1 MEKYQLLKY
10 SLYYALLYYAL
21 SYFTEF
27 SDCVIYK
34 VYITH
39 TSLVLAM

>member
-10 SLYYALLYYAL
+10 SLYYAL
-21 SYFTEF
+21 SYFIEF

-34 VYITH
+34 VYIIH
-39 TSLVLAM
+39 TSLILTM